1 MIQHKQDKGSLP
13 RVSEKPGALPVMRP
27 VPLRWMVCLG
37 LILCIGNSLASE
49 YSPPGFYDVE
59 HYVLDNG
66 LRVMLKPRDSA
77 RSVAFR
83 LVAGVGMN
91 DYECGSKET
100 PHFLEHLLFTGTSRH
115 GENELNEMVE
125 QHGGSW
131 NAYTAAQETVYKLDI
146 YSRHASFGLEV
157 LYEILSDSLLSA
169 EDMETSRGIIERE
182 AGGRPSAI
190 EQWMLRH
197 GVGRSATGKALRKI
211 FPEGN
216 YLCDELEAVTHI
228 TRDDILEAFS
238 TYYVPGNMT
247 LIVVGD
253 FDVDVMRHAI
263 VNSFGTLSAGL
274 LPERPFRI
282 PPPSDEFG
290 EVEGTLEPLLGSDAE
305 VGMVF
310 RAVGVTSADFYT
322 FYVLESYLDKRLY
335 ESIRVE
341 NGLAYSPASLLAARR
356 DYGVFA
362 VYADVDLEK
371 QDQVLGLIRKEIERL
386 HMPLD
391 AETVEQTKR
400 KLLLQMVQGVET
412 NSEVADYYV
421 GSVFEYETNGGLD
434 DEEARIEAVTVDD
447 LHRVATKYLPLSRAV
462 VVHEVPTLTYAR
474 FYTILSIL
482 AFAVV
487 AGIGYALYAR
497 YRR

>member
-1 MIQHKQDKGSLP
+1 M
-13 RVSEKPGALPVMRP
+13 MRP

-83 LVAGVGMN
+83 IVVGVGMN

-115 GENELNEMVE
+115 SEIELDKMVE

-131 NAYTAAQETVYKLDI
+131 NAYTGVEETVYELDI
-146 YSRHASFGLEV
+146 YSRHAGFGLEV
-157 LYEILSDSLLSA
+157 LYEILIDSQLSA
-169 EDMETSRGIIERE
+169 EDVETSRGIIERE
-182 AGGRPSAI
+182 AGGRPSVI

-197 GVGRSATGKALRKI
+197 GVGRSATRKALRKI
-211 FPEGN
+211 FSEADFI
-216 YLCDELEAVTHI
+216 CDELEAVTHI
-228 TRDDILEAFS
+228 TRDDIMETFS
-238 TYYVPGNMT
+238 NYYVPGNMT
-247 LIVVGD
+247 LIAVGD
-253 FDVDVMRHAI
+253 FDVDVMRQAI
-263 VNSFGTLSAGL
+263 VKSFGSLAVKL
-274 LPERPFRI
+274 LPERPFRV
-282 PPPSDEFG
+282 PPPADEFG
-290 EVEGTLEPLLGSDAE
+290 EVEATLEPLLGSDAE

-310 RAVGVTSADFYT
+310 RAVGKTSVDFYP
-322 FYVLESYLDKRLY
+322 FSVLKSYLDTRLY

-341 NGLAYSPASLLAARR
+341 NGLAYSPASLLVTRR
-356 DYGVFA
+356 DYGVFSI
-362 VYADVDLEK
+362 YADVELET
-371 QDQVLGLIRKEIERL
+371 QDQVLGLMRKEIERL

-391 AETVEQTKR
+391 VETVEQTKR
-400 KLLLQMVQGVET
+400 KILLRMVQGVEA
-412 NSEVADYYV
+412 NSKVADYYV
-421 GSVFEYETNGGLD
+421 SSVFEYETNGGLI

-462 VVHEVPTLTYAR
+462 VIHEVPTLTYEQ
-474 FYTILSIL
+474 FYTVL
-482 AFAVV
+482 ALLVFVV
-487 AGIGYALYAR
+487 VVGTGYALYRR
-497 YRR
+497 YGR

>member
-1 MIQHKQDKGSLP
+1 MH
-13 RVSEKPGALPVMRP
+13 SERCPVFLKKPGALRVMWP
-27 VPLRWMVCLG
+27 IPSRWMVCLG
-37 LILCIGNSLASE
+37 LILCIGNSIASE
-49 YSPPGFYDVE
+49 YSPPGLYDVE

-66 LRVMLKPRDSA
+66 LRVILKPRDSA

-83 LVAGVGMN
+83 LVVGVGQS
-91 DYECGSKET
+91 DYDCGWQET

-115 GENELNEMVE
+115 SETELDEMVE

-131 NAYTAAQETVYKLDI
+131 NASTGVKETVYELDI
-146 YSRHASFGLEV
+146 YSRHAGFGLEV

-169 EDMETSRGIIERE
+169 EDVEISRGIIERE

-211 FPEGN
+211 FPGGN
-216 YLCDELEAVTHI
+216 YICDELEAVTHI

-263 VNSFGTLSAGL
+263 VNSFGRLSAKL
-274 LPERPFRI
+274 LPERPFRV
-282 PPPSDEFG
+282 PPPSVEFG
-290 EVEGTLEPLLGSDAE
+290 EVEATLEPLLGSDAE

-322 FYVLESYLDKRLY
+322 FSVLKSYLDTRLY

-356 DYGVFA
+356 DYGVFI
-362 VYADVDLEK
+362 VYADVELEA
-371 QDQVLGLIRKEIERL
+371 QDQVLGLMRKEIERL
-386 HMPLD
+386 HMSLD
-391 AETVEQTKR
+391 PETVEQTKR
-400 KLLLQMVQGVET
+400 KLLLQMVQGFES
-412 NSEVADYYV
+412 NSDLADYYV
-421 GSVFEYETNGGLD
+421 SSIFEYETNGGLID
-434 DEEARIEAVTVDD
+434 QEARIEEVTADD

-462 VVHEVPTLTYAR
+462 IIHEVPTLTHSQFYLGMMATLLMIVGGVGILLHRRYA
-474 FYTILSIL
+474 
-482 AFAVV
+482 
-487 AGIGYALYAR
+487 G
-497 YRR
+497 

>member
-1 MIQHKQDKGSLP
+1 
-13 RVSEKPGALPVMRP
+13 
-27 VPLRWMVCLG
+27 MVCLG

-49 YSPPGFYDVE
+49 YSPPGLYDVE

-66 LRVMLKPRDSA
+66 LRVILKPRGGAHTVS
-77 RSVAFR
+77 FR
-83 LVAGVGMN
+83 IVVGVGLN
-91 DYECGSKET
+91 DYDCGWQET

-115 GENELNEMVE
+115 SEIELETMVE
-125 QHGGSW
+125 QHGGYW
-131 NAYTAAQETVYKLDI
+131 NAYTLPEETRYELDI
-146 YSRHASFGLEV
+146 YSRYAGFGLDV
-157 LYEILSDSLLSA
+157 MYEILSDSLLTA
-169 EDMETSRGIIERE
+169 EDVEISRGIIERE

-274 LPERPFRI
+274 LPERSFRV

-290 EVEGTLEPLLGSDAE
+290 EVEATLEPLLGSDAE

-322 FYVLESYLDKRLY
+322 FSVLKSYLDTCLY

-356 DYGVFA
+356 DYGVFT
-362 VYADVDLEK
+362 VYADVELEA

-386 HMPLD
+386 HMSLD
-391 AETVEQTKR
+391 PETVEQVKR
-400 KLLLQMVQGVET
+400 KLLLQMVQGFES
-412 NSEVADYYV
+412 NSDLADYYV
-421 GSVFEYETNGGLD
+421 SSVFEYETNGGLID
-434 DEEARIEAVTVDD
+434 QEARIEEVTADD
-447 LHRVATKYLPLSRAV
+447 LRRVATKYLPLNRAV
-462 VVHEVPTLTYAR
+462 VIREVPTLTHSQFYLGMMATLFIIVGGVGIFLHRRYA
-474 FYTILSIL
+474 
-482 AFAVV
+482 
-487 AGIGYALYAR
+487 G
-497 YRR
+497 